1 MEAPARGGHLGVMNT
16 KLLVFGA
23 TGGTGRAIVQAALA
37 QGHDVTASARDPGKL
52 DLAHP
57 RLEIVRGDV
66 LDATSVAR
74 TMPGHDA
81 VICALGTPATT
92 KTTVRSDGTRNI
104 LRAMKESGVRRLI
117 AISSMGIGDSKPM
130 LPFLYRYIL
139 VPLLLR
145 QGFAEHELQERY
157 IRDSGTEWTIVR
169 PGALTNRPPTGTYRH
184 GTAIDATGL
193 RAKVSRADVAN
204 FVMKQLVASTYAG
217 ATPWISD

>member
-37 QGHDVTASARDPGKL
+37 LGHDVTASARDPGKL
-52 DLAHP
+52 DVAHP

-66 LDATSVAR
+66 LDAASVAR

-130 LPFLYRYIL
+130 LPFLYEYIL

-145 QGFAEHELQERY
+145 QGFAEHELQEDC
-157 IRDSGTEWTIVR
+157 IRTSGTQWTIVR
-169 PGALTNRPPTGTYRH
+169 PGALTNGARVGKYQH
-184 GTAIDATGL
+184 GTRIDTTGL
-193 RAKVSRADVAN
+193 RSKVSRADVAD
-204 FVMKQLVASTYAG
+204 FVMTQIGERSYVH
-217 ATPWISD
+217 ATPWISY